1 MEKRRK
7 PSNLHFLISPIQLH
21 SGSTVLP
28 LLETSCISWLIYFRF
43 LPMPEGRKRGGKALK
58 IPYEAPLCFQPLST
72 SKPACPASTGA
83 RAQPL
88 LLWRVVG
95 WPHLILTPALCLGG
109 QSHQRVGVFVW
120 IFLFF
125 FFNLCNQ
132 TTNVR
137 KERTDLSQAFYVLGF
152 LKFFLSFLFFF
163 GNYCLC
169 LDLLQNEK
177 LCYFNMK
184 KPSHG
189 I

>member
-1 MEKRRK
+1 MAPSHPHPCTLPGRAK
-7 PSNLHFLISPIQLH
+7 P
-21 SGSTVLP
+21 
-28 LLETSCISWLIYFRF
+28 
-43 LPMPEGRKRGGKALK
+43 PEGWGIRLD
-58 IPYEAPLCFQPLST
+58 FS
-72 SKPACPASTGA
+72 
-83 RAQPL
+83 
-88 LLWRVVG
+88 
-95 WPHLILTPALCLGG
+95 
-109 QSHQRVGVFVW
+109 
-120 IFLFF
+120 FF